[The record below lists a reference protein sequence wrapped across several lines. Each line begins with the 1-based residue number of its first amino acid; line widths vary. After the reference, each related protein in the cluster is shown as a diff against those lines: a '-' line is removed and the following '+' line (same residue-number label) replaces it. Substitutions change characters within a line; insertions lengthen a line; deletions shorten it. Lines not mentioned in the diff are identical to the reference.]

1 MIEYFLPFLAGLCVG
16 AAAVFI
22 VLRKMNLSGS
32 AARQALTILATLYTS
47 LADDR
52 KLSDAE
58 RVALAEEVRKLI
70 ALLKNTTPETT

>member
-16 AAAVFI
+16 TAAVFI

-32 AARQALTILATLYTS
+32 AARQALTILATLYVS

-52 KLSDAE
+52 KLSDTE
-58 RVALAEEVRKLI
+58 RTALAEEVRKLI
-70 ALLKNTTPETT
+70 ELLKTT